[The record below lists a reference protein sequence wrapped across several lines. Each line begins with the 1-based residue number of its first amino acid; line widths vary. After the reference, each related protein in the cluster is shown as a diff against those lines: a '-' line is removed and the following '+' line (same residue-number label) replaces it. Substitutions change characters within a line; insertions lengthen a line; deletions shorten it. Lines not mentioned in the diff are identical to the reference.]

1 MSNVLSAYHFVQ
13 KPLGIS
19 TFQSQSFLSDC
30 LESLVRRTRHSSQSK
45 RLVIKKDLALST
57 IQKNKFNNREEI

>member
-1 MSNVLSAYHFVQ
+1 MSKVLSAYHFVQ

-19 TFQSQSFLSDC
+19 AFQSQSFSSDC
-30 LESLVRRTRHSSQSK
+30 LESLIRRTRHSSQSK

-57 IQKNKFNNREEI
+57 IQKKKFNNREGV